1 MQGFSSANL
10 WRMRNFYIAYQKNE
24 KLAPMVREIS
34 WTKNIIILERCKDD
48 ILREFYI
55 KVTKKFGWT
64 KDVLTNQLAIERMKK
79 DFQGWSENDGVCEPC
94 LERYRAKAA

>member
-34 WTKNIIILERCKDD
+34 WTNVVCGVRPDCRQADTKIDISQDD
-48 ILREFYI
+48 KTHPLIPP
-55 KVTKKFGWT
+55 
-64 KDVLTNQLAIERMKK
+64 M
-79 DFQGWSENDGVCEPC
+79 
-94 LERYRAKAA
+94 YRGRLS